1 MVELKPLDVVLAV
14 MASALEPGE
23 WTIAAMAGELGVS
36 SSQAF
41 RSAQQAAAVGFL
53 NTERDGRRVAY
64 RVHRAA
70 LLEFLTHGVR
80 YAFVPARGRL
90 TRGIP
95 TAHGAP
101 ILASHFRPT
110 DDAVPVWPHPDGT
123 VRGESL
129 EPLHRCVP
137 AAALHHARFYDA
149 MALVDAL
156 RVGRARD
163 RAIAAELL
171 PRSLGAD
178 AS

>member
-14 MASALEPGE
+14 MAAATEPAE
-23 WTIAAMAGELGVS
+23 WTIAAMAGTLGVS

-53 NTERDGRRVAY
+53 HAERIGRRVVY

-80 YAFVPARGRL
+80 YAFVPERGRL

-110 DDAVPVWPHPDGT
+110 EDAVPVWPHPGGT

-137 AAALHHARFYDA
+137 GAALRQARFYDT

-156 RVGRARD
+156 RAGRARD
-163 RAIAAELL
+163 RAIAADLL

>member
-1 MVELKPLDVVLAV
+1 MIELRPLDVVLAV
-14 MASALEPGE
+14 MATALEPGE
-23 WTIAAMAGELGVS
+23 WTIAAMARTLGVS

-53 NTERDGRRVAY
+53 NTEHDGRRVAY
-64 RVHRAA
+64 RVHRAG
-70 LLEFLTHGVR
+70 LIEFLTHGVR

-90 TRGIP
+90 TRGMP

-110 DDAVPVWPHPDGT
+110 EDVVPVWPHPDGT

-137 AAALHHARFYDA
+137 AAASRQPRFYDV

-156 RVGRARD
+156 RAGRARD

-178 AS
+178 ES